1 VQQVPLTA
9 VASQTLSIVLN
20 GQAAQIA
27 VYTLSTGL
35 YFDLLDDGVPIVT
48 TRIARDKTRLLL
60 NAQYQGFVGDFCFV
74 DTQGSNDPTF
84 DGLGARYQ
92 LIYLEAADL

>member
-1 VQQVPLTA
+1 MLQVPLAA
-9 VASQTLSIVLN
+9 VASQTLSIGLD

-35 YFDLLDDGVPIVT
+35 YFDLLEDGVPIVT

-60 NAQYQGFVGDFCFV
+60 DAGYRGFIGDFCFV

-84 DGLGARYQ
+84 DGLGTRYQ
-92 LIYLEAADL
+92 LIYLEASDL